1 MTENELRNKYVS
13 TAESYL
19 GVEKY
24 SARHHEIV
32 GLYNSKKPLPRGYAL
47 QDKDDWCAGFASA
60 MAIKAGIADIFPCEV
75 SCYYI
80 VENAK
85 KMGIWVE
92 NDAYTPKPGDCILYD
107 WDDSGKGDCKGGS
120 DHIGIVRYVKDGYI
134 NVIEGNTQ
142 GSKVATRKIAVNGK
156 YIRGFICPKFA
167 SIATEK
173 ESTKVTINNIGMK
186 TLRKGDADE
195 GDNGDVHT
203 LQRILRQLGYV
214 GIDGELIEVDGKF
227 GENTEFAVKKF
238 QKNRGSK
245 LRDGI
250 VGIWTWT
257 KLLKG

>member
-47 QDKDDWCAGFASA
+47 QDKDDWCAGYASA
-60 MAIKAGIADIFPCEV
+60 MAVKAGIADIFPREV

-107 WDDSGKGDCKGGS
+107 WDDDGKGDCKGGA
-120 DHIGIVRYVKDGYI
+120 DHVGIVRYVKDGYI

-167 SIATEK
+167 SLATEK
-173 ESTKVTINNIGMK
+173 ESTKVTINNIELP
-186 TLRKGDADE
+186 TLRIGASGNEVKT
-195 GDNGDVHT
+195 V
-203 LQRILRQLGYV
+203 QRILRQLEYTGADGKLIKV
-214 GIDGELIEVDGKF
+214 DGEF

-238 QKNRGSK
+238 QKNRGSS